1 MLDKERAIRIMK
13 NHGWLIGAPDEIELV
28 SVDEKTNTAILRQ
41 EGNGEWE
48 VEDVGNNGIVWFTEY
63 AG

>member
-1 MLDKERAIRIMK
+1 MSKERAIQILK
-13 NHGWLIGAPDEIELV
+13 NHGWQINAPEEIELV
-28 SVDEKTNTAILRQ
+28 RVDDETNTAFLRQ

-48 VEDVGNNGIVWFTEY
+48 VEDVGNNGVVWFTEY